1 MNDENKLII
10 YQVFTRLFGNNNNH
24 CINNGSITENGCGKM
39 ADFTAKALGEIKKLG
54 ATHIWYTG
62 IIEHATQ
69 TDYRRHNIQ
78 PDHPAIVKGK
88 AGSPYAIKD
97 YYDVDPDLAKD
108 VPERMR
114 EFENL
119 VQRTHR
125 SGLKVIID
133 FVPNHVARQYHS
145 DAQPDG
151 TSQLGSNDDTN
162 YAFSPYN
169 NFYYIPKSELHGQ
182 FDMKGTAAES
192 YREFPAKA
200 TGNNRFDAYPN
211 ITDWYET
218 IKLNYGVDYQNGGTC
233 HFDPIPDTWTKM
245 LDIMLFWAGKNI
257 DGFRCDM
264 AEMVPVEFWEWAI
277 PQVKE
282 QYPSLLFIAEVYNP
296 GEYKNY
302 LFRGKFDY
310 LYDKVGL
317 YDTLRAVT
325 CGYESATAITRSW
338 QSLGGI
344 EKRMLNFLENHDE
357 QRIASDF
364 FASNPRKAI
373 PALIVSACMN
383 TNPMMIYFGQEF
395 GELGMDSEGFS
406 GRDGR
411 TTIFDYWSV
420 DTIRRWRNGGKF
432 DGKMLTEDQKH
443 LYSIYKRLLT
453 LCNEEKAISQGAFF
467 DLMYANVNGWRFN
480 EHKQY
485 TFLRKFERDGRTT
498 IFDYWSVDTIRRWR
512 NGGKF
517 DGKMLTEDQKHLYSI
532 YKRLLTLCNE
542 EKAISQGAFFDL
554 MYANVNGWRF
564 NEHKQYTFLRK
575 FERDLLLFVV
585 NFDHISADLAINIPS
600 HAFDFLQIPQMDQY
614 KATEL
619 LSGKEENISLLPY
632 KATNV
637 AVEGYG
643 GKILKIKL

>member
-1 MNDENKLII
+1 MNEENKIII

-39 ADFTAKALGEIKKLG
+39 ADFTTKALNEIKKLG

-69 TDYRRHNIQ
+69 TDYRRYNIR

-97 YYDVDPDLAKD
+97 YYDVDPDLAND
-108 VPERMR
+108 VPERMK
-114 EFENL
+114 EFEQL

-125 SGLKVIID
+125 SNLKVIID

-145 DAQPDG
+145 DVQPDG
-151 TSQLGSNDDTN
+151 TSQLGANDDTN

-169 NFYYIPKSELHGQ
+169 NFYYIPQAELHGQ
-182 FDMKGTAAES
+182 FDMKGAAAEP
-192 YREFPAKA
+192 YKEYPAKA

-211 ITDWYET
+211 INDWYET
-218 IKLNYGVDYQNGGTC
+218 VKLNYGIDYQNGGTR
-233 HFDPIPDTWTKM
+233 HFCPIPDTWTKM
-245 LDIMLFWAGKNI
+245 LDILMFWAGKDI

-277 PQVKE
+277 PQVKV

-296 GEYKNY
+296 REYNSY
-302 LFRGKFDY
+302 LLRGKFDY

-317 YDTLRAVT
+317 YDTLRNIV
-325 CGYESATAITRSW
+325 CGGESATAITHSW
-338 QSLGGI
+338 QSLGGM

-364 FASNPRKAI
+364 FATNPRKAI
-373 PALIVSACMN
+373 PALIISACMN

-443 LYSIYKRLLT
+443 LHSIYQRILT

-467 DLMYANVNGWRFN
+467 DLMYANLNGWRFN

-485 TFLRKFERDGRTT
+485 TFLRKFE
-498 IFDYWSVDTIRRWR
+498 
-512 NGGKF
+512 K
-517 DGKMLTEDQKHLYSI
+517 
-532 YKRLLTLCNE
+532 
-542 EKAISQGAFFDL
+542 
-554 MYANVNGWRF
+554 
-564 NEHKQYTFLRK
+564 
-575 FERDLLLFVV
+575 DLLLFVV
-585 NFDHISADLAINIPS
+585 NFDHVSVDLAINIPS

-614 KATEL
+614 KAVDL
-619 LSGKEENISLLPY
+619 LSKKEEKISLLPY
-632 KATNV
+632 KATDV
-637 AVEGYG
+637 SVEGYS
-643 GKILKIKL
+643 GKILKIKI

>member
-1 MNDENKLII
+1 MNDNDNKLII
-10 YQVFTRLFGNNNNH
+10 YQVFTRLFGNNHNH
-24 CINNGSITENGCGKM
+24 CIYNGSLEENGCGKM
-39 ADFTAKALGEIKKLG
+39 ADFTGKALDEIKKLG

-69 TDYRRHNIQ
+69 TDYRRYNIR

-108 VPERMR
+108 VPGRMK

-145 DAQPDG
+145 DMQPDG
-151 TSQLGSNDDTN
+151 TTELGANDDPK

-169 NFYYIPKSELHGQ
+169 NFYYIPQSELHGQ
-182 FDMKGTAAES
+182 FDMKGSAAEP
-192 YREFPAKA
+192 YHEYPAKA

-211 ITDWYET
+211 IADWYET
-218 IKLNYGVDYQNGGTC
+218 VKLNYGVDYQNGGTC
-233 HFDPIPDTWTKM
+233 HFDPTPDTWSKM
-245 LDIMLFWAGKNI
+245 LDILLFWAGKNI

-264 AEMVPVEFWEWAI
+264 AEMVPVEFWEWVI

-282 QYPSLLFIAEVYNP
+282 KYPDLLFIAEVYNP
-296 GEYKNY
+296 NEYHNY
-302 LFRGKFDY
+302 LKRGHFDY

-317 YDTLRAVT
+317 YDTLRGII
-325 CGYESATAITRSW
+325 CGNESATNITRCW

-344 EKRMLNFLENHDE
+344 EKQMLNFLENHDE

-364 FASNPRKAI
+364 FVNNPWKAI
-373 PALIVSACMN
+373 PALVVAACMN

-420 DTIRRWRNGGKF
+420 DSIRRWRNGGRF
-432 DGKMLTEDQKH
+432 DGKMLTENEKH
-443 LYSIYKRLLT
+443 LYAVYQRILT
-453 LCNEEKAISQGAFF
+453 LCRQEKAIARGLFF
-467 DLMYANVNGWRFN
+467 DLMYANIGGWRFN
-480 EHKQY
+480 EHRQFA
-485 TFLRKFERDGRTT
+485 FLRKCD
-498 IFDYWSVDTIRRWR
+498 
-512 NGGKF
+512 
-517 DGKMLTEDQKHLYSI
+517 
-532 YKRLLTLCNE
+532 NE
-542 EKAISQGAFFDL
+542 
-554 MYANVNGWRF
+554 V
-564 NEHKQYTFLRK
+564 
-575 FERDLLLFVV
+575 LLFVV
-585 NFDHISADLAINIPS
+585 NFDSVSAHVAVNIPS
-600 HAFDFLQIPQMDQY
+600 HAFSYLQMPQVDNY
-614 KATEL
+614 EATDL
-619 LSGKEENISLLPY
+619 LTGEKETVCLLPY
-632 KATNV
+632 KATEV
-637 AVEGYG
+637 SVHEHSAR
-643 GKILKIKL
+643 ILKFTL